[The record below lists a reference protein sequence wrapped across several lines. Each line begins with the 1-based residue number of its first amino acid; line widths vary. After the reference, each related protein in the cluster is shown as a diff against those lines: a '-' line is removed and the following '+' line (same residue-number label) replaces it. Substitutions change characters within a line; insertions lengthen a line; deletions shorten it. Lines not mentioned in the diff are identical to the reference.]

1 MCASTP
7 GPEAGAQC
15 GSAARWDLHGG
26 PPARAVPTVILDDPV
41 LFEPFRAYFHPSQGR
56 PSVPMETF
64 VRMMVLK
71 YRYRLGYETVCA
83 EVSGSISWRLSCK
96 VPLGA
101 AVPHPSTLEKITSR
115 CGEEAI
121 AGLNEALLKKRTK
134 RSS

>member
-1 MCASTP
+1 MCVERCP
-7 GPEAGAQC
+7 H
-15 GSAARWDLHGG
+15 GSAGSCA
-26 PPARAVPTVILDDPV
+26 
-41 LFEPFRAYFHPSQGR
+41 EQGLLGR
-56 PSVPMETF
+56 HLAAQLTQ
-64 VRMMVLK
+64 
-71 YRYRLGYETVCA
+71 YRLGYETVCA